1 LIKCVIWDLDN
12 TLFAGVYLESA
23 DQRPPANAEVLPVL
37 TEFASRGILAAIA
50 SRNPPEAA
58 AYASQLTRQPF
69 AAVRCG
75 WGAKSA
81 AITGILAE
89 LGLEAAEAAFID
101 DDALERAEVS
111 FSIPALLVLAPEDA
125 AGAADWPDFSPAVS
139 TAEGRRRGELYQH
152 RRARQEEAAAFGGSQ
167 AEFLRH
173 SGTRV
178 RIAWAQPADLD
189 RLHELSARTHQFNSA
204 AVQVSVA
211 TFAQLLAADDQ
222 RLVTVR
228 LSDNFGDDGLVGG
241 CVLTERADWQVPLLM
256 MSCRAI
262 GRGVIGPV
270 LSWICLAAGA
280 AAVSEVA
287 LDCVINPRNVPL
299 RIALTTAGFRV
310 DGEPDQPSWAQ
321 SGGRVARYLRRLDQP
336 VEPLPDWVT
345 QVPA

>member
-1 LIKCVIWDLDN
+1 MIWDLDN
-12 TLFAGVYLESA
+12 TLFAGVYLESP
-23 DQRPPANAEVLPVL
+23 DQRPAASPELVPVL
-37 TEFASRGILAAIA
+37 TEFASRGILQAIA

-58 AYASQLTRQPF
+58 QYASQLTGQPF

-75 WGAKSA
+75 WGTKSA
-81 AITGILAE
+81 AVTGILAE
-89 LGLEAAEAAFID
+89 LGLEPAEAAFID

-111 FSIPALLVLAPEDA
+111 YSVPALLVLAPEDA
-125 AGAADWPDFSPAVS
+125 ADAADWPDFSPAVS

-167 AEFLRH
+167 DEFLRL
-173 SGTRV
+173 SGTSV
-178 RIAWAQPADLD
+178 RIGYAQLADLD

-204 AVQVSVA
+204 GVQVSVA

-228 LSDNFGDDGLVGG
+228 LSDKFGDDGLVGG
-241 CVLTERADWQVPLLM
+241 CVLTELTDWQVPLLM

-262 GRGVIGPV
+262 GRGVIGAL
-270 LSWICLAAGA
+270 LSWICLAAVAAGA
-280 AAVSEVA
+280 SEVV

-299 RIALTTAGFRV
+299 RIALTTAGFRAE
-310 DGEPDQPSWAQ
+310 GGPDQPPWAR
-321 SGGRVARYLRRLDQP
+321 SAGRVASYRRRLDQP
-336 VEPLPDWVT
+336 VEPLPGWVT